1 MSTASRSQ
9 SANPTGAGVL
19 VATIVAG
26 GLCGFGL
33 ALSTMVRPESV
44 LAFLRL
50 TDFGLLFVLG
60 GAVAVT
66 LVTYQLVPRILTRP
80 VLRIAF
86 DKHPSDLNAR
96 TIGGAAIFGI
106 GWGLCGVCPGPALAA
121 IGAGDLSLG
130 LAVAAIFVGAYVQGR
145 WFG

>member
-1 MSTASRSQ
+1 VTPAQ
-9 SANPTGAGVL
+9 VLATIAAGV
-19 VATIVAG
+19 
-26 GLCGFGL
+26 LCGFGL

-50 TDFGLLFVLG
+50 KDFGLLFVLG

-80 VLRIAF
+80 VLRLAF

-96 TIGGAAIFGI
+96 TLGGAALFGV
-106 GWGLCGVCPGPALAA
+106 GWGICGVCPGPALAA
-121 IGAGDLSLG
+121 LGTGDLTLG
-130 LAVAAIFVGAYVQGR
+130 IAVVAIFLGAYVQGR
-145 WFG
+145 WFA